1 MMNGFPGKLLAIDGY
16 GNELELQGTISI
28 DEEPG
33 LLSFNEEGSLS
44 DCLITNGSLSVDITN
59 AIKLSRKKFIKLL
72 MSKGIGRNGAFKVA
86 VDRCNIYF
94 QTPAGK
100 DYLEKRK
107 EIEKIG
113 MEMR

>member
-1 MMNGFPGKLLAIDGY
+1 MSMEYIKVTKQDIVKNMTDEQKHNLAIACQL
-16 GNELELQGTISI
+16 NNT
-28 DEEPG
+28 
-33 LLSFNEEGSLS
+33 
-44 DCLITNGSLSVDITN
+44 SVDETLDLVKN
-59 AIKLSRKKFIKLL
+59 VYNS
-72 MSKGIGRNGAFKVA
+72 AFKIA
-86 VDRCNIYF
+86 VDCCNVYF